1 MDIDSYKRD
10 PKYSAVADSAR
21 HAVKDYS
28 PLPLPKDKYES
39 WKIFVLNF
47 DTSFIK

>member
-1 MDIDSYKRD
+1 MDIDSNKRD
-10 PKYSAVADSAR
+10 PKYRAVADSAR
-21 HAVKDYS
+21 HAVKNYS

-47 DTSFIK
+47 DTSFMK